1 MKKRRM
7 KSRLESMKASIH
19 FLRRQINCQDCIIAE
34 NEELIVA
41 LEDELYPVAC
51 KETRDAIDGARHSRL
66 SDKAAS

>member
-1 MKKRRM
+1 
-7 KSRLESMKASIH
+7 MKASIH
-19 FLRRQINCQDCIIAE
+19 FLRKQINCQDCIIE
-34 NEELIVA
+34 EYEELIVD